1 MNNLANTLERE
12 GKYADAEALQRRA
25 VELDL
30 RVFGPRHPS
39 TLLSM
44 SSLATILLD
53 QDHYSDA
60 EENYRQILDAQRD
73 VFGPENPETLHTME
87 LLGVTLA
94 YEKHFPE
101 AEGLF
106 LDVLR
111 TAGTAPGQTRVVAG
125 AWYNFACAAAVAGHN
140 DEALHYLAEAIGRGY
155 GHAGEIASD
164 EDLKSLRNDS
174 RFAALIKQARNRD
187 AAAQTH

>member
-1 MNNLANTLERE
+1 MNNLANTLEKGR
-12 GKYADAEALQRRA
+12 KATPDAEAVERRA

-30 RVFGPRHPS
+30 RVFGPQHPS

-44 SSLATILLD
+44 ISLATILLD

-60 EENYRQILDAQRD
+60 EKIYRQILGVQRD

-94 YEKHFPE
+94 YEKHYPE

-106 LDVLR
+106 REVNPKGCRPGTAWGKPELSPVRGITMRVLR
-111 TAGTAPGQTRVVAG
+111 PSLVIMTKLSTICAKPSTADTDTPKR
-125 AWYNFACAAAVAGHN
+125 
-140 DEALHYLAEAIGRGY
+140 
-155 GHAGEIASD
+155 
-164 EDLKSLRNDS
+164 
-174 RFAALIKQARNRD
+174 
-187 AAAQTH
+187 